1 VVALGEAAPLRAVEL
16 DVHVGGVLVQ
26 GGKFAAGPD
35 LHAKFMGMAAE
46 DFLGG
51 RLLDEH
57 TAQAEVAQLPQVQ
70 RDQGEVRG
78 GVHWRSP

>member
-1 VVALGEAAPLRAVEL
+1 
-16 DVHVGGVLVQ
+16 
-26 GGKFAAGPD
+26 
-35 LHAKFMGMAAE
+35 MGMAAE